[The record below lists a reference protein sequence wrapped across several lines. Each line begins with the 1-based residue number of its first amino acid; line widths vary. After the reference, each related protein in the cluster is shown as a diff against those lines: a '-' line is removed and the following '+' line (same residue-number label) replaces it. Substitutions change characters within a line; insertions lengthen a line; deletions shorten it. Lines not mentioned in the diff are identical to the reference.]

1 MHVLQKG
8 DFTKG
13 KKYMKKAIGLLLAA
27 VMVCGVL
34 SPCQSVFAAEANR
47 KSVAAFS
54 KSVNRIVSEY
64 DGDEDYALNQNST
77 QLAVEDRILVYADKL
92 SKSYGEIE
100 KVSSVGVTVLQFA
113 DDASAA
119 SALKA
124 LLADGYDAD
133 YDLIAKTA
141 DVNATEYKS
150 ETWGN
155 ERVESEE
162 TINSIKSS
170 GKKLND
176 VTVAVI
182 DSGVDGTHPDLKN
195 RVVGDGL
202 DLIGSG
208 TGADQLGHGTQVA
221 GVIAQNSP
229 ESVKIKSYKIA
240 DSNGNSTMSY
250 IVSALKT
257 IVSEQNAPKILNMSL
272 VIKATGDSTSTRNY
286 FENVVSELDKK
297 GCTIVS
303 AAGNSNEDASSYF
316 PASIP
321 QVITVAASDS
331 DNNKAAYSNYGSV
344 VDIAAPGTHIY
355 TTNIGGGY
363 TRNVSGTSLAT
374 PFVSAAAA
382 TLLSMDGSL
391 KASQLE
397 SKIKSAAFPINDNT
411 GTNWCG
417 AGILNFSA
425 LYEDCLLYTS
435 DAADEL

>member
-1 MHVLQKG
+1 MESFSDACFAKG

-27 VMVCGVL
+27 VMACGVL
-34 SPCQSVFAAEANR
+34 SPCQSVFAADANR

-119 SALKA
+119 SALKS
-124 LLADGYDAD
+124 LSADGYSAD

-155 ERVESEE
+155 ERVESQQ

-182 DSGVDGTHPDLKN
+182 DSGVDDTHPDLKN
-195 RVVGDGL
+195 RVVGSIDFTNS
-202 DLIGSG
+202 D
-208 TGADQLGHGTQVA
+208 TEADQYGHGTQVA
-221 GVIAQNSP
+221 GVIVQNSP
-229 ESVKIKSYKIA
+229 NNVKIKSYKIA

-250 IVSALKT
+250 IVSALNT
-257 IVSEQNAPKILNMSL
+257 IASEQNAPKILNMSL
-272 VIKATGDSTSTRNY
+272 VVNVAGDSTSTRNY

-303 AAGNSNEDASSYF
+303 AAGNKNEDASSYF

-331 DNNKAAYSNYGSV
+331 YNNKATYSNYGSV

-355 TTNIGGGY
+355 TTIMGGGY
-363 TRNVSGTSLAT
+363 TRDVSGHRTCNSVCKCGCGNLAFNGRQ
-374 PFVSAAAA
+374 P
-382 TLLSMDGSL
+382 
-391 KASQLE
+391 
-397 SKIKSAAFPINDNT
+397 
-411 GTNWCG
+411 
-417 AGILNFSA
+417 
-425 LYEDCLLYTS
+425 
-435 DAADEL
+435 